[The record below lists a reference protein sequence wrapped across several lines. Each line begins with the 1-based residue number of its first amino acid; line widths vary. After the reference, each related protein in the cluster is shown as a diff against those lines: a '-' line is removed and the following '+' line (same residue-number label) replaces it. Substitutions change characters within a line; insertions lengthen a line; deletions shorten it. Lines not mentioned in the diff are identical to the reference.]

1 MRSEDAPGRR
11 VTGVSE
17 LLLDE
22 EWETAGERE
31 GEGRRWGA
39 ASRCRD
45 GEEVWGRAG
54 NLSTERAGAGA
65 PVLGVKWRSV
75 LDNAPPTL
83 AGSPGTSAPS
93 SSHGA
98 PGSHPRTSL
107 QV

>member
-17 LLLDE
+17 LLLDD

-45 GEEVWGRAG
+45 G
-54 NLSTERAGAGA
+54 
-65 PVLGVKWRSV
+65 
-75 LDNAPPTL
+75 
-83 AGSPGTSAPS
+83 
-93 SSHGA
+93 
-98 PGSHPRTSL
+98 
-107 QV
+107 